1 MLLNACIAM
10 LSKRTVAQR
19 LLGSLQVDI
28 SKASM
33 LLGWALPVSVDEA
46 PRKTMVHF
54 LTQQRTSGC

>member
-19 LLGSLQVDI
+19 LLGSLPMDI

-33 LLGWALPVSVDEA
+33 LLGWTPPLSVNEAL
-46 PRKTMVHF
+46 RKTAAHF
-54 LTQQRTSGC
+54 LAQQRT